1 MQAKNETRLTAGQ
14 ASKTGRMALITGI
27 TGQDGGYLAE
37 LLLRKGYRVHGFAR
51 EATMPLRLQH
61 AGLADDPNLTI
72 TALDMRDDTG
82 LEDLLADCQPDEIY
96 NLAAQS
102 HIHTSFE
109 RPDETSDINA
119 TATMRLLK
127 LVVRL
132 GLVEKSRIY
141 QASTSEIFGDS
152 KLPRFDETAPFHP
165 MSPYAVSKLAAF
177 EAAMNYREAYNV
189 HVSNGILF
197 NHESPYRGENFVTRK
212 ITRSVA
218 QLTCDTQGAWT
229 PLHLGNLDASRDWGH
244 ARDYVDAMWRMLQQ
258 DTPGDYVI
266 ATGSVHSVRELVEA
280 AFGHIDRTLVWDG
293 AGVSET
299 GRDAQS
305 GELLVCVDPQFFRPT
320 EIFCP
325 RGDARKAL
333 KVLGWSSTTK
343 FEELVSDMVRGDI
356 ALLQQASPKLHSASI
371 SLLSAEG

>member
-1 MQAKNETRLTAGQ
+1 LQVQAKNETQLTAGQ
-14 ASKTGRMALITGI
+14 ASKTSRVALITGI

-51 EATMPLRLQH
+51 EATVPLRLQH
-61 AGLADDPNLTI
+61 AGLADDPRLTI
-72 TALDMRDDTG
+72 TSLDMRDDRG
-82 LEDLLADCQPDEIY
+82 LEELLADCQPDEIY

-152 KLPRFDETAPFHP
+152 QLPRFDETAPFHP

-212 ITRSVA
+212 ITQSVA
-218 QLTCDTQGAWT
+218 QLACDTKGAWS

-266 ATGSVHSVRELVEA
+266 ATGSVHSVRQLVEA
-280 AFGHIDRTLVWDG
+280 AFGHIDRTLVVLTRNFSGQQKFYARAVMRVKRKMFWDG
-293 AGVSET
+293 L
-299 GRDAQS
+299 R
-305 GELLVCVDPQFFRPT
+305 RPDLMNWFL
-320 EIFCP
+320 I
-325 RGDARKAL
+325 
-333 KVLGWSSTTK
+333 W
-343 FEELVSDMVRGDI
+343 FEETLRCYSKPPRKI
-356 ALLQQASPKLHSASI
+356 IQ
-371 SLLSAEG
+371 SLLLCSLLRAKDAGALDGWASN